1 LTVKKKLPL
10 PHGERVGVR
19 GKRFMVTAFI
29 ARLDK
34 QSKYRVNTVTVT
46 VKVPLIKSPLIRGA
60 RGVGG

>member
-1 LTVKKKLPL
+1 
-10 PHGERVGVR
+10 
-19 GKRFMVTAFI
+19 MVTAFI

-46 VKVPLIKSPLIRGA
+46 VTVTVKVPLIKSPLIRGA